1 MPKSVRPESHYQA
14 PNQQA
19 HGDSYAQ
26 GPRRSSA
33 QQAAKSSNEFADPEV
48 IEDQSG
54 SAMQVTRQ
62 WGVAPSLEYEETYQA
77 VLALLEK
84 RAHVRRLCICN
95 VKNIIATMNSIS
107 LFVSEMRPWVY
118 SIYNPKIKI
127 QPNRTR
133 KTLQMT

>member
-1 MPKSVRPESHYQA
+1 
-14 PNQQA
+14 
-19 HGDSYAQ
+19 
-26 GPRRSSA
+26 
-33 QQAAKSSNEFADPEV
+33 
-48 IEDQSG
+48 
-54 SAMQVTRQ
+54 MQVTRQ